1 MLSASEAGSFSFIFG
16 WRNDCRVNRLECNF
30 LNISFPDSGLY
41 WCIAGLQLTVISFQI
56 IETFTVKSVFWTRA
70 GRGGGGTLG
79 NSVWGCAAGTLE
91 LLTFTRASS
100 AEFFYPI
107 LE

>member
-30 LNISFPDSGLY
+30 LNILFPDSGLY

-70 GRGGGGTLG
+70 GRGGGYFRKFCVGMCRWDPGTLDLYQ
-79 NSVWGCAAGTLE
+79 S
-91 LLTFTRASS
+91 
-100 AEFFYPI
+100 
-107 LE
+107 